1 MMADNVNTSLDD
13 QQQIETLIENAK
25 KQSKNGKRLA
35 IGGGIAGV
43 IVSWMGLVTFHS
55 TGMMYL
61 GMIVFVVAIVT
72 GVMKDHKGKALVKE
86 KMSATVIPDALS
98 EVFQNVQYFPQKLI
112 SKDIIEKTDMG
123 FPFSHFE
130 GVFGSDLIRAK
141 YKDVSIEMSDIY
153 IYDETTDSE
162 GHSSMHKKFKGS
174 WLICDFKKRLSADV
188 IVSENK
194 KQKKPS
200 KKTILT
206 DNDAFNNKYTVRS
219 EHPEEAFYVL
229 TPHMMEFM
237 LQMDEKA
244 DGQTY
249 FHFMREGK
257 VHIAIDSDRDLFEV
271 NKVQS
276 KDYDALK
283 QQIKDEVQ
291 YIVDII
297 DALQLVDSL
306 FEEDVK

>member
-1 MMADNVNTSLDD
+1 MVDNVNTSLDD

-25 KQSKNGKRLA
+25 KQSKNGKLLA
-35 IGGGIAGV
+35 IGGGIAGAV
-43 IVSWMGLVTFHS
+43 VSWMGLFTFYS
-55 TGMMYL
+55 KGVMYL
-61 GMIVFVVAIVT
+61 GVGIFLVAVVKGIL
-72 GVMKDHKGKALVKE
+72 MDNKGKALVKE
-86 KMSATVIPDALS
+86 KMSETVIPDALG
-98 EVFQNVQYFPQKLI
+98 EVFQNVQYFPKKLI
-112 SKDIIEKTDMG
+112 SREIIEKTDMG
-123 FPFSHFE
+123 FPFRSFE

-141 YKDVSIEMSDIY
+141 YKDVSIEMSDVY

-162 GHSSMHKKFKGS
+162 GNTSMYKKFKGS

-200 KKTILT
+200 KHTLLT

-219 EHPEEAFYVL
+219 ENPEEAFYVL

-244 DGQTY
+244 DGKTY
-249 FHFMREGK
+249 FHFKREGK

-276 KDYDALK
+276 QDYDALK

-291 YIVDII
+291 YIVDMI